1 LAASDPHMKPKYIS
15 FDAAFERNFKKYK
28 ARLSETERQRLKKR
42 LEIFADDVFDKRL
55 KTHKLKGELKE
66 YYAFSIS
73 YSERLVF
80 KILDDEGIYFIELG
94 SHDVC
99 Y

>member
-1 LAASDPHMKPKYIS
+1 MPSLKPRVIH
-15 FDAAFERNFKKYK
+15 FDAAFEKQWLKYTKKLTEKEKEQFRERLAAFK
-28 ARLSETERQRLKKR
+28 E
-42 LEIFADDVFDKRL
+42 DVFDARL
-55 KTHKLKGELKE
+55 KTHHLKGNLKE

-73 YSERLVF
+73 YSDRIVF
-80 KILDDEGIYFIELG
+80 KLLDEDEILFIAIG

>member
-1 LAASDPHMKPKYIS
+1 MKPKYIY
-15 FDAAFERNFKKYK
+15 FDAAFERKFEKYE
-28 ARLSETERQRLKKR
+28 ARLSETERQRLNKR

-55 KTHKLKGELKE
+55 KTHRLKGELKE

-80 KILDDEGIYFIELG
+80 KILDDEGIYLIEIG

>member
-1 LAASDPHMKPKYIS
+1 MKLKSIHFDSVFEKRWHKYLTGLT
-15 FDAAFERNFKKYK
+15 EKQKEQLRE
-28 ARLSETERQRLKKR
+28 RLS
-42 LEIFADDVFDKRL
+42 IFKEDVFDKRL
-55 KTHKLKGELKE
+55 KTHRLKGNLKE

-73 YSERLVF
+73 YSDRIVF
-80 KILDDEGIYFIELG
+80 KEVG

>member
-1 LAASDPHMKPKYIS
+1 MSRYRSKNITCSKKSTALLSGRHYLRKCLAI
-15 FDAAFERNFKKYK
+15 FK
-28 ARLSETERQRLKKR
+28 EN
-42 LEIFADDVFDKRL
+42 VFDKRL
-55 KTHKLKGELKE
+55 KTHRLKGNLKE

-73 YSERLVF
+73 YSDRIVF
-80 KILDDEGIYFIELG
+80 KIIDDDSVYFIEIG

>member
-1 LAASDPHMKPKYIS
+1 MKPRSIHFDSVFQKRWYKYLS
-15 FDAAFERNFKKYK
+15 GLTENQKKHLKERLAFFK
-28 ARLSETERQRLKKR
+28 ED
-42 LEIFADDVFDKRL
+42 IFDKRL
-55 KTHKLKGELKE
+55 KTHRLKGNLKE

-73 YSERLVF
+73 HSDRIVF
-80 KILDDEGIYFIELG
+80 KILEDNSVYFIEVG